1 MDITNLSLCE
11 LMALNKQVKDAI
23 DARKPNELKKA
34 KKAWLSSDVAVTFH
48 KRVEELRKEY
58 TKLSSKLD
66 KKKSIVLRV
75 QLDVDVAPI
84 RFEEAINGRWERDFR
99 DVFSLSCKGKLL
111 NPGDCNKIAKEVQDN
126 IDMLMDEMCS
136 DVAEIHGP
144 LYTECEEFVDK
155 INLLITDLSDA
166 QKLEI
171 TAADFLEKKK
181 GKK

>member
-23 DARKPNELKKA
+23 ATRKPNELKKA
-34 KKAWLSSDVAVTFH
+34 KKVWLSSDVAATFH

-58 TKLSSKLD
+58 TKLASKLN

-84 RFEEAINGRWERDFR
+84 RFEEAINGRWERDFN

-111 NPGDCNKIAKEVQDN
+111 NPGDCNKIAKEVQEN

-144 LYTECEEFVDK
+144 LYDECGAFVDK
-155 INLLITDLSDA
+155 LNSLINDLGDS
-166 QKLEI
+166 QQLEI
-171 TAADFLEKKK
+171 TPADLIPKK